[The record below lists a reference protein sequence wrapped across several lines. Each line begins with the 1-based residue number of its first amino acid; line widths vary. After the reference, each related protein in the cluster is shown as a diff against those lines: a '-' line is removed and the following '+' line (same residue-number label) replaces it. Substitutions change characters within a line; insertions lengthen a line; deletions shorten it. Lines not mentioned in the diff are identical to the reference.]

1 MSLPAP
7 EILNETMWVVYYEIN
22 KKSQTFVIRGNE
34 INVEFWVNAF
44 SGKDKLSGSLKKLGI
59 NLSGLKKEISDID
72 SKVNGKDALKYFGG
86 TKTASGWHEA
96 LKQQVQKFSKNPATS
111 PLKQMNIIRQDD
123 FYKNKTKINDFLTKV
138 WRIFGFGRAKFDR
151 WNPADVWFYK
161 DTALTEINDFL
172 KTCAINK
179 QEINNLPLNV
189 RKNLA
194 FEDVISLNKF
204 FLQLYNDKKFAPVS
218 LKKSTLHNGVQS
230 YRLGLV
236 NVPQDDMGRP
246 TPPKVTKRMLPIST
260 AKNVVGG
267 VAGSKG
273 RDLKYDIEID
283 QVEYDEKGR
292 KRFVREYDYVVY
304 NEKGKTLGVKK
315 IEQFKEAQ
323 GGSMGMELTE
333 KILYTA
339 KGAREI
345 KSLRN
350 KVFNKSLSPDIIS
363 NGKTAGK
370 DYQDKLN
377 NAIEYIY
384 AMARELEPILNNKE
398 IKFAT
403 ASQVDK
409 QYKKDKDIIRHIQT
423 KLEISF
429 GVEKSGIPDEVVLD
443 IWKSITSKG
452 ITNRKDHERLIER
465 IGEGKLQKSKKRGQK
480 RLTQKQ
486 ADEAARQAISAT
498 IKGNIKKIPGSFH
511 LKLY

>member
-1 MSLPAP
+1 MSLPAA
-7 EILNETMWVVYYEIN
+7 EIMNETMWVVYYEIN

-59 NLSGLKKEISDID
+59 NLSGLKEEISDID
-72 SKVNGKDALKYFGG
+72 SKVNDKDALKFFGG

-111 PLKQMNIIRQDD
+111 SLKKMNIIRQDD
-123 FYKNKTKINDFLTKV
+123 FYKNKTKINDFLIKI

-151 WNPADVWFYK
+151 WNPADVWFYT
-161 DTALTEINDFL
+161 DTALIEINDFL
-172 KTCAINK
+172 KTCAVNK

-189 RKNLA
+189 KKNLA
-194 FEDVISLNKF
+194 FEDVISLNKL
-204 FLQLYNDKKFAPVS
+204 FLQLYKDKKFAPLS
-218 LKKSTLHNGVQS
+218 LKKSTLYKGVQS

-236 NVPQDDMGRP
+236 NVPQNDMGRP
-246 TPPKVTKRMLPIST
+246 TPPKVTMRMSPIST
-260 AKNVVGG
+260 AKDVVGG
-267 VAGSKG
+267 VAGSRG

-304 NEKGKTLGVKK
+304 NEGSNFKGTTLGVKK

-363 NGKTAGK
+363 NGKTVGK
-370 DYQDKLN
+370 DLN

-384 AMARELEPILNNKE
+384 AMARELEPSLKNKK

-403 ASQVDK
+403 ASQVDE
-409 QYKKDKDIIRHIQT
+409 QYKKNKDVIRLIQT
-423 KLEISF
+423 KLEIAF

-443 IWKSITSKG
+443 LWKSITSKG
-452 ITNRKDHERLIER
+452 ITNRKDHEKLIER
-465 IGEGKLQKSKKRGQK
+465 IGKGKLNKSKKRGQK
-480 RLTQKQ
+480 RLTQAQ
-486 ADEAARQAISAT
+486 ADEAARQSVSAT

>member
-1 MSLPAP
+1 MALPAP
-7 EILNETMWVVYYEIN
+7 EIINETMWVVYYEIN

-34 INVEFWVNAF
+34 INVDFWVNAF
-44 SGKDKLSGSLKKLGI
+44 SGKDKLDGSLKKLGI
-59 NLSGLKKEISDID
+59 NLSGLKKEISNID
-72 SKVNGKDALKYFGG
+72 SKMNGKDADKYFGR
-86 TKTASGWHEA
+86 TGWHNA

-111 PLKQMNIIRQDD
+111 SLKQMNIIRQGD
-123 FYKNKTKINDFLTKV
+123 FYEKTKLNDFLSKV
-138 WRIFGFGRAKFDR
+138 WKIFSFSGTYDR

-161 DTALTEINDFL
+161 DAAVSEIKSFL
-172 KTCAINK
+172 ETCAVNR
-179 QEINNLPLNV
+179 QEIKKLPLNV

-204 FLQLYNDKKFAPVS
+204 FLELYEEKKFAPVS
-218 LKKSTLHNGVQS
+218 LKKSTLYKEQYS

-246 TPPKVTKRMLPIST
+246 TPPKVTKRQLPIST

-267 VAGSKG
+267 VAGSRG
-273 RDLKYDIEID
+273 LNLKYDIEID
-283 QVEYDEKGR
+283 QVEYDEKGK

-304 NEKGKTLGVKK
+304 NEGKNFKGKTLGVKK
-315 IEQFKEAQ
+315 GVEFVEAQ
-323 GGSMGMELTE
+323 GGSMGMDLTE
-333 KILYTA
+333 KVLYTA

-350 KVFNKSLSPDIIS
+350 KVFNKSLSQNIIS
-363 NGKTAGK
+363 DGKTIGK

-377 NAIEYIY
+377 NAVEYIS
-384 AMARELEPILNNKE
+384 AMARELEPSLKNKE

-409 QYKKDKDIIRHIQT
+409 QYKKDKDCIRLIQT
-423 KLEISF
+423 KLEIAF

-465 IGEGKLQKSKKRGQK
+465 IGEGKLKKSKKRGQK

-498 IKGNIKKIPGSFH
+498 IKGSIKKIPGSFH

>member
-1 MSLPAP
+1 MSLPAA
-7 EILNETMWVVYYEIN
+7 EIMNETMWVVYYKIN
-22 KKSQTFVIRGNE
+22 KKSQTFVINGNE

-44 SGKDKLSGSLKKLGI
+44 SGRDKLSGSLKKLGI
-59 NLSGLKKEISDID
+59 NLEELKKEISNID
-72 SKVNGKDALKYFGG
+72 LKVNGKDALNYFGG

-96 LKQQVQKFSKNPATS
+96 LKQQVQKFSKNPAVS
-111 PLKQMNIIRQDD
+111 SLDQMNIIRQDD
-123 FYKNKTKINDFLTKV
+123 FYKNKTDLNEFLTKV
-138 WRIFGFGRAKFDR
+138 WKIFSFGGKFDR

-161 DTALTEINDFL
+161 DSALTEINNFL

-189 RKNLA
+189 KKNLA

-204 FLQLYNDKKFAPVS
+204 FLQLYKDKKFAPVS
-218 LKKSTLHNGVQS
+218 LKKSTLYKGVQS

-236 NVPQDDMGRP
+236 NVPQNDMGRP
-246 TPPKVTKRMLPIST
+246 TPPKVTKRMPPIST

-315 IEQFKEAQ
+315 IEEFKEAQ
-323 GGSMGMELTE
+323 GGSMGMDLTD
-333 KILYTA
+333 KVLYTA
-339 KGAREI
+339 KGARAI
-345 KSLRN
+345 KSLR
-350 KVFNKSLSPDIIS
+350 KEVFNKSLSPDIIS
-363 NGKTAGK
+363 DGKTIGK

-384 AMARELEPILNNKE
+384 AMARELEPSLKNKK

-403 ASQVDK
+403 ASQVDQ
-409 QYKKDKDIIRHIQT
+409 QYKKNKDIIRLIQT
-423 KLEISF
+423 KLEIAF

-443 IWKSITSKG
+443 LWKSITSKG
-452 ITNRKDHERLIER
+452 ITNRKDHEKLIER
-465 IGEGKLQKSKKRGQK
+465 IGQGKLQKSKKRGQK
-480 RLTQKQ
+480 RLTQAQ
-486 ADEAARQAISAT
+486 ADEAARQSVSAT
-498 IKGNIKKIPGSFH
+498 IKGNQKKIPGSFH